1 MKRELV
7 ELEFFFKASLSM
19 VFEYVSSEEGLIRWF
34 CDEIMVRDEIYEF
47 YWNDSSE
54 RARIVEFD
62 DEKRIVFRWEDA
74 DDPEEY
80 LKFEVYKSPVTNETI
95 FKVSEFCDSDEVE
108 DTIELWESQVGE
120 LMKLL
125 GS

>member
-7 ELEFFFKASLSM
+7 ELEFFFRASLPM

-34 CDEIMVRDEIYEF
+34 CDEIIVRDEIYEF
-47 YWNDSSE
+47 YWNNSSE
-54 RARIVEFD
+54 RAKVVEFD
-62 DEKRIVFRWEDA
+62 DENKIVFRWEDA

-95 FKVSEFCDSDEVE
+95 LKVSEFCDTDEVE
-108 DTIELWESQVGE
+108 DTIELWESQVSE
-120 LMKLL
+120 LIKLL
-125 GS
+125 GG

>member
-7 ELEFFFKASLSM
+7 ELEFFFKASLPL

-34 CDEIMVRDEIYEF
+34 CDAIIVRDEIYEF
-47 YWNDSSE
+47 YWNNSSE
-54 RARIVEFD
+54 RARIIEYD
-62 DEKRIVFRWEDA
+62 DDKRVVFKWEDA
-74 DDPEEY
+74 DDPDEY

-95 FKVSEFCDSDEVE
+95 FKVSEFCDADEVE
-108 DTIELWESQVGE
+108 DTIELWESQVVE